1 MLKNKLFLLKH
12 YTDEIS
18 INTKTHFG
26 RKAFGIILHRK

>member
-1 MLKNKLFLLKH
+1 MLKDKLFLLKH

-18 INTKTHFG
+18 INTKAHFA

>member
-1 MLKNKLFLLKH
+1 MLKDKLFLLKH
-12 YTDEIS
+12 YSDEIS